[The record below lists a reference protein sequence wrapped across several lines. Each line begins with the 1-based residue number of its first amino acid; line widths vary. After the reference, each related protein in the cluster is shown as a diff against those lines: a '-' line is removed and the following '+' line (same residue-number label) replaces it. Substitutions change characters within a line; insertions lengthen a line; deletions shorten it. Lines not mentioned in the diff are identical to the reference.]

1 MHPHAGA
8 RPLLDEPFLAQSPQV
23 VASAQ
28 HVQASPLHG
37 AQPHVEA
44 FHRPPD
50 LEPIGSLTI
59 PGLAAPANLP
69 SSGPGTPVG
78 TPFSSPKRGAS
89 HLEQRGA
96 AGGFA
101 PGQQHQRL
109 PSKLG
114 PGVGGGASGAATS
127 MATYANVT
135 RMDR

>member
-1 MHPHAGA
+1 M
-8 RPLLDEPFLAQSPQV
+8 RPLLDEPFLAQSPNV
-23 VASAQ
+23 MASTE
-28 HVQASPLHG
+28 HVQASPFHATQPH
-37 AQPHVEA
+37 AQPQG

-96 AGGFA
+96 SGGFA
-101 PGQQHQRL
+101 HGQQHQRL

-114 PGVGGGASGAATS
+114 PGVGAGGAPS